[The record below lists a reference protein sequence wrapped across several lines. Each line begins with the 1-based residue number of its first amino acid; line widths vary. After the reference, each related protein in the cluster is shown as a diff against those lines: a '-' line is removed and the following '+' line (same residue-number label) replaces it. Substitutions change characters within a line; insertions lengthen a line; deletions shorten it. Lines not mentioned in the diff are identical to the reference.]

1 VTALAPGA
9 HRRPQTVPRPP
20 IEAGIDGRLL
30 PKTVAPVVDLR
41 RRGAR
46 PGLEERRVIEGG
58 VDRAE
63 A

>member
-1 VTALAPGA
+1 MTAPTDGA
-9 HRRPQTVPRPP
+9 HRRPQIVPRSSR
-20 IEAGIDGRLL
+20 EAGIDGRLS
-30 PKTVAPVVDLR
+30 PKTSAPVVDLR

-46 PGLEERRVIEGG
+46 PGLEERRVIDDG